1 MRPRIERRSSDS
13 TREWRCVFELAVSV
27 VVAVDSAC
35 NNSAD
40 SAAVDSAAVDSA
52 CNNSAG
58 KFVESVV
65 ECSKIAGAAGAAVV
79 EHNKI
84 AEAAETVAVEH
95 NTIAAVEAAGTV
107 AVVVEIAV
115 VAHPLIHPPRMVVEA
130 GVPFREE
137 VDDSVAGC

>member
-1 MRPRIERRSSDS
+1 M
-13 TREWRCVFELAVSV
+13 FELAVSV
-27 VVAVDSAC
+27 VVAVDF
-35 NNSAD
+35 
-40 SAAVDSAAVDSA
+40 AAVDSAAVDSA

-84 AEAAETVAVEH
+84 AEAAETVAAEH
-95 NTIAAVEAAGTV
+95 NSIAAVEAAGTV
-107 AVVVEIAV
+107 AEVAEIAV
-115 VAHPLIHPPRMVVEA
+115 VAHPLIHPLRLVVEV

-137 VDDSVAGC
+137 VADSEAGY

>member
-1 MRPRIERRSSDS
+1 M
-13 TREWRCVFELAVSV
+13 FELAVSV
-27 VVAVDSAC
+27 VVAVDF
-35 NNSAD
+35 
-40 SAAVDSAAVDSA
+40 AAVDSA

-58 KFVESVV
+58 KFV

-95 NTIAAVEAAGTV
+95 DTIAAVEAAGTV
-107 AVVVEIAV
+107 AEVAEIAV
-115 VAHPLIHPPRMVVEA
+115 VAHPLIHPLRLVVEV

-137 VDDSVAGC
+137 VADSEAGY